1 MEMTE
6 ADLMRRKFFD
16 DHAEGWEDH
25 NYTPEVLARTEAI
38 IGRVDL
44 KEGMTVLDVGCGLGV
59 LQPFLRRRV
68 GKAGRLA
75 MLDFSPKMIAGA
87 ARRHPDSWPLLA
99 RAEEIPLPD
108 AFVDVVICFS
118 AFPHVSDKPAAA
130 REFLRVLRPG
140 GAAYVL
146 HVNGREKLNAMHGA
160 TAP

>member
-6 ADLMRRKFFD
+6 ADLLRRKFFD

-25 NYTPEVLARTEAI
+25 NYSPEVLARTEAI

-68 GKAGRLA
+68 GKTGRLA

-87 ARRHPDSWPLLA
+87 PS
-99 RAEEIPLPD
+99 
-108 AFVDVVICFS
+108 
-118 AFPHVSDKPAAA
+118 
-130 REFLRVLRPG
+130 
-140 GAAYVL
+140 
-146 HVNGREKLNAMHGA
+146 
-160 TAP
+160 